1 MYSDEEI
8 ERNQNEDEDNYSSGN
23 EKNKGKSKKKEEL
36 DITEMIDIFHD
47 ILEEYSYEE
56 PMLSSVGFSDICFQS
71 NYLYNNNKNS
81 EKYFN
86 KSTIF
91 ELSGHLYD
99 IIQKMLY
106 KYDDVDRLF
115 LDINQNKIY
124 SRIVNSF
131 NKYYI
136 LN

>member
-8 ERNQNEDEDNYSSGN
+8 KHNHDEDEDNYSSGN
-23 EKNKGKSKKKEEL
+23 EKNEDKSKKKEEL
-36 DITEMIDIFHD
+36 DVSEMIDIFHD

-56 PMLSSVGFSDICFQS
+56 PMLSNIGFSDICFPS
-71 NYLYNNNKNS
+71 NYFCGKNS

-99 IIQKMLY
+99 VIQKMLY